1 MIKTAFKCVYS
12 FREIRNYQSQQEAIY
27 LGLLNKTFDIV
38 FIAHK
43 KPGLVTIP
51 FFRILRLVNETETVG
66 FKELIERRITERLE
80 DEIAKGST
88 IKTANRR
95 CENYRLVDTL
105 HTLNDILEIQGY
117 SFDSHVSTGKKGT
130 LKAESIYGVYDQNGT
145 YLFDQDD
152 IAKTGSDLALYI
164 SQLQNENGICTLRR
178 NDPMI
183 QEIFNHHVSQSL
195 HSSL

>member
-1 MIKTAFKCVYS
+1 M
-12 FREIRNYQSQQEAIY
+12 
-27 LGLLNKTFDIV
+27 GLLNKTFDIV
-38 FIAHK
+38 FVAHK
-43 KPGLVTIP
+43 KPGLITIP
-51 FFRILRLVNETETVG
+51 FFRILKLVNETETIN
-66 FKELIERRITERLE
+66 FKELIERRIVERLE

-105 HTLNDILEIQGY
+105 HTLHDILEIQGY

-130 LKAESIYGVYDQNGT
+130 LKAESIYGVYDLNGT

-152 IAKTGSDLALYI
+152 IAKTGTDLALYI
-164 SQLQNENGICTLRR
+164 NQLSNENGICTLKR

-183 QEIFNHHVSQSL
+183 RQILDLHVAQSS
-195 HSSL
+195 HSSQ